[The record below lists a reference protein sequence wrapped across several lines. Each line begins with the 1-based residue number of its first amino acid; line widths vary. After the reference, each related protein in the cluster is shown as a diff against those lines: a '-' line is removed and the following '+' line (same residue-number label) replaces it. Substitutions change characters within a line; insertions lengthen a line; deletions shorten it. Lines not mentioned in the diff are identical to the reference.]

1 LFATS
6 AICLGDSV
14 INDSGLYHRVWFE
27 SALIVAS
34 YLKEVVAVDEPS
46 NKLHDDLGK
55 LQKPRMSLSRYL
67 YSSMAYP

>member
-1 LFATS
+1 LLVTS

-46 NKLHDDLGK
+46 NKLHDLGK
-55 LQKPRMSLSRYL
+55 LQKPRMSLSSYL